1 MRAVY
6 GISSERRFVSE
17 RANKNNFNN
26 FVFLENRF
34 NRFSRALQKKGHYL
48 KPFVIMYERF

>member
-17 RANKNNFNN
+17 RANKNNFNK